1 MLGLV
6 GSAYSPSVSLY
17 IARHCYWV
25 PPENRINAD
34 KFMRTK
40 IYVFFMRVYAKLP
53 PENNT
58 KVMHVYVFINA
69 HKGEKERTH
78 RS

>member
-1 MLGLV
+1 
-6 GSAYSPSVSLY
+6 
-17 IARHCYWV
+17 
-25 PPENRINAD
+25 
-34 KFMRTK
+34 MRTK